1 MARIWMRTFTMLV
14 LLLGGAA
21 LADKPE
27 RIPVAMGAW
36 KGPHAGSFKSGVR
49 SAIGKDCVVVK
60 AEKARVIVE
69 GEVTPSEDGKKV
81 TVKMVI
87 KSPKTNEIVESKE
100 YSTKPDPSVGQSK
113 KMGHDLVE
121 MARRAPTE

>member
-1 MARIWMRTFTMLV
+1 MRTFTMLV

-21 LADKPE
+21 LADKPKPE

-49 SAIGKDCVVVK
+49 SAIAKDCVVVK

-81 TVKMVI
+81 TVKVVI